1 MLRYKGYTATI
12 GVDVEAGI
20 LCGKVLDIN
29 DEITFEGKTVGE
41 AVQEFHR
48 SVDEYLAFCQKIGQD
63 PDKPFSGKLPF
74 RTTPEIHRSI
84 YLAASQVGKSINAW
98 MEEMLSKSAERLLH
112 DEDARKDPIP
122 SPRVQLLS
130 QAEVIP
136 EIVAAVQP
144 FLKSKEPYAT
154 LQFIDAVEEFLNGV
168 DAIEPFINLEDTDA
182 ITQVVVRVI
191 QVLSKVNIASSSEWT
206 TSEAQTLNETPPD
219 FSTLKRNSKRR

>member
-1 MLRYKGYTATI
+1 MLKYKGYAATI

-29 DEITFEGKTVGE
+29 DEITFQGKTVEE
-41 AVQEFHR
+41 AAQAFHH
-48 SVDEYLAFCQKIGQD
+48 SVDQYLKFCREQGLE

-84 YLAASQVGKSINAW
+84 YLAAAQVGKSINAW
-98 MEEMLSKSAERLLH
+98 MEEMLSKSAERLLKG
-112 DEDARKDPIP
+112 EESGKGPMP

-130 QAEVIP
+130 QEEAIP

-144 FLKSKEPYAT
+144 FLKNKEPYAT
-154 LQFIDAVEEFLNGV
+154 LQFIDAVEDLLNGV
-168 DAIEPFINLEDTDA
+168 DAIEPFINSEDTEA

-191 QVLSKVNIASSSEWT
+191 QVLSKVNTASSSKWM
-206 TSEAQTLNETPPD
+206 TSEAQALDETPPD